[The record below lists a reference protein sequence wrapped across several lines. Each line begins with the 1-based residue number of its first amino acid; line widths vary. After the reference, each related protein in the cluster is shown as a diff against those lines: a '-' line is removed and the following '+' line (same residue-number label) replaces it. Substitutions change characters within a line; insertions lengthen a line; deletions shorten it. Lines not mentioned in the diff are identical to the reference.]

1 MEERWS
7 EIQYLRGREWVPRR
21 EAEAFADAADIYA
34 VAIEAGDLRTPR
46 EKAAPYIAN
55 VAADAVARHEREHH
69 LTLNQAGNLLTEV
82 ELLARK
88 WVLSNDVTTRTLGAD
103 LIQVLRS
110 EI

>member
-1 MEERWS
+1 VEERWS
-7 EIQYLRGREWVPRR
+7 EIQYLRGQEYVPRR
-21 EAEAFADAADIYA
+21 EADALADAADIYA
-34 VAIEAGDLRTPR
+34 VAIEAGNLTPR
-46 EKAAPYIAN
+46 ERAAPYIAN

-69 LTLNQAGNLLTEV
+69 LTLSQATSALREV